1 MIDKN
6 AMWYKMSFAKY
17 GSNVA
22 RWRFSANNLKDM
34 SKVWRGI
41 VENSLD
47 ASVVRW
53 LGDKNFSWK
62 IGNGKTTLFWEDKW
76 CGKDSLKVDFPR
88 LFRLAKLKYASVF
101 DYSSNY
107 GFSNVNWEDIF
118 VRPLLDREM
127 GILSRLIDRVSCV
140 VMVPEVEDRIL
151 WDHEKDGEFS
161 VKQLSKLLS
170 KGEGEGPVFVF
181 DKIWKLKVPPRV
193 RIFFGYWPLIESL

>member
-1 MIDKN
+1 
-6 AMWYKMSFAKY
+6 
-17 GSNVA
+17 
-22 RWRFSANNLKDM
+22 M

-41 VENSLD
+41 FENSLD
-47 ASVVRW
+47 ARVVRW

-76 CGKDSLKVDFPR
+76 CGKDPLKVDFPR

-140 VMVPEVEDRIL
+140 VLVPEVEDRIL
-151 WDHEKDGEFS
+151 
-161 VKQLSKLLS
+161 
-170 KGEGEGPVFVF
+170 
-181 DKIWKLKVPPRV
+181 
-193 RIFFGYWPLIESL
+193 

>member
-1 MIDKN
+1 MVNLRTKNKALLAKWRWRFMIDKN

-101 DYSSNY
+101 DYSSYY

-127 GILSRLIDRVSCV
+127 GILSRLIDGVTPMNTGKKTDKEIIV
-140 VMVPEVEDRIL
+140 TFDDAI
-151 WDHEKDGEFS
+151 
-161 VKQLSKLLS
+161 
-170 KGEGEGPVFVF
+170 GEGEWN
-181 DKIWKLKVPPRV
+181 KRL
-193 RIFFGYWPLIESL
+193 L